1 MLISLSIVFSADEA
15 FPFLVLFGGGIGRS
29 ERVEELR
36 FDEEVTKGVD
46 NVSLSFP
53 GGEYTP
59 VCLSRLGLTACSQI
73 LTNSWE
79 VLAVLNNLEKGDF
92 SQERSACY
100 LLHSS
105 FTIFH
110 FKLQIMYKTK
120 LQNQDAN

>member
-59 VCLSRLGLTACSQI
+59 VCLSRLGFTRCDTCTMVKNEIQLTTDSDKRDM
-73 LTNSWE
+73 LSK
-79 VLAVLNNLEKGDF
+79 LLEKHNAMQTYVNPT
-92 SQERSACY
+92 SY
-100 LLHSS
+100 
-105 FTIFH
+105 
-110 FKLQIMYKTK
+110 
-120 LQNQDAN
+120 